1 MSPSTDRPQKPRP
14 SPRRDLTRQQRRDRT
29 ARALATAAASQSS
42 RRRRELLDY
51 VVRLNMEVA
60 RSVASRY
67 FRRGIEED
75 DLVQVAYTALTRATR
90 DFDPSRL
97 HDFLSYAVPTIR
109 GELKRH
115 FRDHGWTVRP
125 PRLIQETQARIT
137 AAEGE
142 LVQLL
147 GSSPRPP
154 EIADHLGIEVAD
166 VVDAMSADGCFAP
179 ASLDRPVAGL
189 DGGGLTTLGD
199 LIGEEDRSQVRCGGP
214 GRPGPGGTPAEE
226 EGPPDPLPALLR
238 GPQPARDRRGHR
250 RHPDAG
256 LPAADPDHARPAH
269 RADSARRAVG
279 AEIGADGIVARVLAF
294 TSTPGTDPEAV
305 GAGVVHGYPVIGRTA
320 LRQRQIV
327 SPCP

>member
-1 MSPSTDRPQKPRP
+1 
-14 SPRRDLTRQQRRDRT
+14 
-29 ARALATAAASQSS
+29 
-42 RRRRELLDY
+42 
-51 VVRLNMEVA
+51 MEVA

-125 PRLIQETQARIT
+125 HRLIQETQARVT

-154 EIADHLGIEVAD
+154 EIADYLGIEVAD
-166 VVDAMSADGCFAP
+166 VVDTMSADGCFAP
-179 ASLDRPVAGL
+179 ASLDRTVAGL
-189 DGGGLTTLGD
+189 T
-199 LIGEEDRSQVRCGGP
+199 
-214 GRPGPGGTPAEE
+214 A
-226 EGPPDPLPALLR
+226 
-238 GPQPARDRRGHR
+238 
-250 RHPDAG
+250 AG
-256 LPAADPDHARPAH
+256 
-269 RADSARRAVG
+269 
-279 AEIGADGIVARVLAF
+279 
-294 TSTPGTDPEAV
+294 
-305 GAGVVHGYPVIGRTA
+305 
-320 LRQRQIV
+320 
-327 SPCP
+327 

>member
-1 MSPSTDRPQKPRP
+1 MSPSTIDNPRKRGS

-75 DLVQVAYTALTRATR
+75 DLVQVAYTALTRAAR

-115 FRDHGWTVRP
+115 FRDHGWAVRP
-125 PRLIQETQARIT
+125 PRQIQETQARIT
-137 AAEGE
+137 TAEGG
-142 LVQLL
+142 LVQDL
-147 GSSPRPP
+147 GRSPRPS
-154 EIADHLGIEVAD
+154 EIADHHGLGDDD
-166 VVDAMSADGCFAP
+166 VVAAMSAGGCFAP
-179 ASLDRPVAGL
+179 ASLDRPVGGL

-199 LIGEEDRSQVRCGGP
+199 LIGEEDRSQPAAEARVALAPVVR
-214 GRPGPGGTPAEE
+214 R
-226 EGPPDPLPALLR
+226 LKK
-238 GPQPARDRRGHR
+238 RDRRILYLR
-250 RHPDAG
+250 FFEDR
-256 LPAADPDHARPAH
+256 
-269 RADSARRAVG
+269 SQQ
-279 AEIGADGIVARVLAF
+279 EISEDI
-294 TSTPGTDPEAV
+294 
-305 GAGVVHGYPVIGRTA
+305 GVSQVQVSRLLTRILRDLHTELTAQEGRSVRNSELTA
-320 LRQRQIV
+320 
-327 SPCP
+327 